1 VLKQL
6 TISLLCYTFEISIG
20 EKMNQHEIGN
30 KITELRK
37 QKGLT
42 QEELAIRCNVNVRTI
57 QRIEAGTI
65 SPRVA
70 TLKLIGAE
78 LDYEIPFDEN
88 DDSKFWLLTLHLS
101 NFLAFPIIPLILWS
115 IKKDENPEIDRQGK
129 DVINFQISMMIYL
142 FVSALLVFVLIG
154 IALLLFLGLYITII
168 TIINSTKVVME
179 QDYKYPLTIKF
190 IK

>member
-1 VLKQL
+1 LKP
-6 TISLLCYTFEISIG
+6 IEG
-20 EKMNQHEIGN
+20 VEMNQHEIGN
-30 KITELRK
+30 KLSELRK
-37 QKGLT
+37 KKGLT
-42 QEELAIRCNVNVRTI
+42 QEELAIRCGVNIRSI
-57 QRIEAGTI
+57 QRIEAGTV

-88 DDSKFWLLTLHLS
+88 DDTKFWLLTLHLS
-101 NFLAFPIIPLILWS
+101 NFISIPIFPLIIWAM
-115 IKKDENPEIDRQGK
+115 KKDENTEIDRQGK

-142 FVSALLVFVLIG
+142 FASAILALVIVG
-154 IALLLFLGLYITII
+154 IVFLLLLGLYITVI

-179 QDYKYPLTIKF
+179 KEYKYYLTIKF

>member
-1 VLKQL
+1 ML
-6 TISLLCYTFEISIG
+6 YHTFELNIG

-30 KITELRK
+30 KLTELRK

-57 QRIEAGTI
+57 QRIESGTV
-65 SPRVA
+65 SPRVS

-115 IKKDENPEIDRQGK
+115 LKKDENPEIDRQGK
-129 DVINFQISMMIYL
+129 DVINFQISIMIYL
-142 FVSALLVFVLIG
+142 FVSAILVFAVVG
-154 IALLLFLGLYITII
+154 IVLLLFLGFYITVI
-168 TIINSTKVVME
+168 TIINSTRVVME
-179 QDYKYPLTIKF
+179 QDYKYPFTIRF

>member
-1 VLKQL
+1 
-6 TISLLCYTFEISIG
+6 
-20 EKMNQHEIGN
+20 MNQHEIGN
-30 KITELRK
+30 KVLELRK
-37 QKGLT
+37 AKGLT
-42 QEELAIRCNVNVRTI
+42 QEELAIRCGVNVRTV
-57 QRIEAGTI
+57 QRIESGTV

-88 DDSKFWLLTLHLS
+88 DDTKFWLLTLHLS
-101 NFLAFPIIPLILWS
+101 SFISIPIIPLIIWAM
-115 IKKDENPEIDRQGK
+115 KKDENPEIDRHGK

-142 FVSALLVFVLIG
+142 FASAILVFAIVG
-154 IALLLFLGLYITII
+154 IVLLLLLGLYITTI

-179 QDYKYPLTIKF
+179 KDYKYYLVIRF

>member
-1 VLKQL
+1 
-6 TISLLCYTFEISIG
+6 
-20 EKMNQHEIGN
+20 MNQHEIGN
-30 KITELRK
+30 KILELRK
-37 QKGLT
+37 AKGLT
-42 QEELAIRCNVNVRTI
+42 QEELAIRCGVNVRTV
-57 QRIEAGTI
+57 QRIESGTV

-88 DDSKFWLLTLHLS
+88 DDTKFWLLTLHLS
-101 NFLAFPIIPLILWS
+101 NFISIPIIPVIIWAM
-115 IKKDENPEIDRQGK
+115 KKDENPEIDRHGK

-142 FVSALLVFVLIG
+142 FASAILVFAIVG
-154 IALLLFLGLYITII
+154 IVFLLFLGLYITAI

-179 QDYKYPLTIKF
+179 KEYKYYLVIRF